1 MTTDDFP
8 RSLDDPEAAR
18 DALADVPGE
27 EGEPSELPDA
37 APMRLPDENPDVEP
51 EL

>member
-1 MTTDDFP
+1 MTMDEFP
-8 RSLDDPEAAR
+8 RRLDDPAAAH

-27 EGEPSELPDA
+27 EGEESELPDA
-37 APMRLPDENPDVEP
+37 APMRLPADNPDVET

>member
-1 MTTDDFP
+1 MSKEESP
-8 RSLDDPEAAR
+8 RGLDDPEAAH

-27 EGEPSELPDA
+27 EGQESELPDA
-37 APMRLPDENPDVEP
+37 AIRLPGENPDVET